1 MNDQEMMD
9 REVTAAPAVQP
20 AKGLA
25 LASFLCGLGSVVCC
39 MGVPASVVGLSLG
52 HVAKKK
58 GNRSGLRKVGTVFCI
73 AGIVFHV
80 LLMVFAGTVM
90 PDILDEIA
98 PELFGDG
105 TVESVTNSSVHIPE
119 ENITNPPAETT
130 RELSVSEMLVYTAN
144 GDGTYAVSVMD
155 GATLPETV
163 VIPAHYKSGTVTSI
177 ADTGFSDQRKLTSL
191 TIPDTV
197 TSIGNRAFS
206 GCRKLMD
213 IRFSVN
219 LKTLGEGAFFNCDA
233 LRRVTLPEGVTSIG
247 YECFA
252 GCDTL
257 FSVDLPNS
265 LTQMGDA
272 AFRNC
277 PQFFP
282 SFPLPAGLT
291 SIPASTYQGCTFP
304 DFMLTME
311 ISHIGS
317 FAFNGETINVILYP
331 GTIEDWKTKVTLDEN
346 WMETPESGEYN
357 VRVICDNGTV
367 LYRNE
372 QATS

>member
-1 MNDQEMMD
+1 MNQQENKIV
-9 REVTAAPAVQP
+9 EVTNTPAVQP

-105 TVESVTNSSVHIPE
+105 TVESVTNPSAHIPE
-119 ENITNPPAETT
+119 ASITNPPAETT

-163 VIPAHYKSGTVTSI
+163 VIPAHYRGGTVTSI
-177 ADTGFSDQRKLTSL
+177 ADAGFSDQRKLTSL

-197 TSIGNRAFS
+197 TS
-206 GCRKLMD
+206 KH
-213 IRFSVN
+213 
-219 LKTLGEGAFFNCDA
+219 E
-233 LRRVTLPEGVTSIG
+233 
-247 YECFA
+247 
-252 GCDTL
+252 
-257 FSVDLPNS
+257 
-265 LTQMGDA
+265 
-272 AFRNC
+272 
-277 PQFFP
+277 FP
-282 SFPLPAGLT
+282 SPKEVCPFDG
-291 SIPASTYQGCTFP
+291 
-304 DFMLTME
+304 
-311 ISHIGS
+311 
-317 FAFNGETINVILYP
+317 ILFLLLLA
-331 GTIEDWKTKVTLDEN
+331 IRKA
-346 WMETPESGEYN
+346 
-357 VRVICDNGTV
+357 R
-367 LYRNE
+367 
-372 QATS
+372 